1 MGKTNYVLSIIS
13 VVVVPILLTALY
25 KHLMNGAP
33 ASYILPNL
41 SLFLPVPAFTKYLW
55 KNVIKYDTSKVIDP
69 THIPVIPASEYT
81 IERLREATENYKRP
95 AIVRG
100 LFSDTKGCRKWKEV
114 GYLANSVLADQI
126 VPVVRGAVFDKAQN
140 NRTTE
145 LFKNAISEIYSDKNS
160 KLYLFFPV
168 KSRNQLTKM
177 GKAEAE
183 RLVQNVNTLVAEDLE
198 IHNKIWSGFGTSA
211 HSTFGGSQLVIGRGT
226 ADNTTTGTG
235 WHCAIGNNYFIQVV
249 GKKRWYFLDQKNSAM
264 MQPVRGGMFNINTGS
279 DQTILNNK
287 HMPLLYADV
296 LAGDM
301 LYNPDWMWHS
311 IQNYEG
317 VSIGLPVR
325 ELNLSLSFRNNFQ
338 YSSIIMSNVLASK
351 VGIDIGGYPPL
362 IVE

>member
-1 MGKTNYVLSIIS
+1 M
-13 VVVVPILLTALY
+13 
-25 KHLMNGAP
+25 
-33 ASYILPNL
+33 
-41 SLFLPVPAFTKYLW
+41 
-55 KNVIKYDTSKVIDP
+55 
-69 THIPVIPASEYT
+69 
-81 IERLREATENYKRP
+81 
-95 AIVRG
+95 
-100 LFSDTKGCRKWKEV
+100 
-114 GYLANSVLADQI
+114 
-126 VPVVRGAVFDKAQN
+126 
-140 NRTTE
+140 
-145 LFKNAISEIYSDKNS
+145 
-160 KLYLFFPV
+160 
-168 KSRNQLTKM
+168 
-177 GKAEAE
+177 
-183 RLVQNVNTLVAEDLE
+183 
-198 IHNKIWSGFGTSA
+198 
-211 HSTFGGSQLVIGRGT
+211 LVIGRGT